1 MKLSYRLKRVC
12 GEVFSNGNI
21 LFTPDGN
28 SIISPVGNRVTYFD
42 LVEQSST
49 TLPFENRKNI
59 KRCAISHSGRF
70 LITVDVEG
78 HALFINFPRKVVLHR
93 FNFKRKVYDI
103 KFSPDDEY
111 FAVTFGNGVQIWKT
125 PSVQREFVPLTLSR
139 TIAGFSDS
147 AVCLDWSVDS
157 KSLVIGSRDLTA
169 RVYYNVHS
177 KYMAMTVLSGHRDSV
192 VGCYFAKDS
201 DLVFSVAK
209 DGAVFTWAY
218 EPLAP
223 GTKVSLRGKQ
233 HRLPGKKSAQKS
245 PKQVKSQPTSENE
258 EEENSASESEVDSE
272 DDNQLAL
279 SNRGS
284 WNLKKKEFLWEPHT
298 IVTSTAFNKNTG
310 MMVIGFNK
318 GVFGIY
324 EMPGC
329 VNIHKLSVSHYS
341 LNTAA
346 INTSGEWLALGSSRL
361 GQLLIWEW
369 QSETYVLKQQGHLY
383 GLNAVDYSSDGQYI
397 ATGGEDSKVK
407 IWSASS
413 GFCTVTFTEHVAP
426 VTGVKF
432 VGKGNAKAL
441 LSCSLDGSVRAHDL
455 LRYRNFKTLTA
466 ATPVQ
471 FTCLAADASG
481 EIVCAG
487 AMDPFQI
494 YVWALQTGTLLDIL
508 SGHEGPIA
516 CLDFSQNSSVLASGS
531 WDGTLKLWDVYKNEC
546 MDTFEHGCDVLSV
559 CFRSD
564 GKEVCSCATNGL
576 IYVWD
581 VENGTQLCTIEGRHD
596 ISGGRLT
603 TDVVTADNSSR
614 SKHFTTVAYSPD
626 GSFILAGGHSKYVC
640 IYSIASQSLVKKF
653 QLSHNRSLEGVLD
666 QLRSDRMVD
675 GISLDNLGHGSDDD
689 FSDNEYKAVSLLPGA
704 DGRRGGSGG
713 SGGADGSRTT
723 RPMVLTAA
731 LKFSPTGREWGA
743 ASTQGL
749 QVQYLFVP
757 GVIATVIMIWLRV
770 FSQIFSL
777 DETMLFAPTELDTS
791 ITPQSVVTAV
801 AREDYGKALAMA
813 LQLSLS
819 EHTVIKLAVDS
830 VPINSIEL
838 VVKSVDIRMLKDL
851 LKFLASQLVRENVFY

>member
-1 MKLSYRLKRVC
+1 MVSTCCNTEALRIVPDTANMNLSYRLKRVC

-21 LFTPDGN
+21 IFTPDGN

-59 KRCAISHSGRF
+59 KKCAISNNGRF

-78 HALFINFPRKVVLHR
+78 HALFINFPRRVVLHR

-103 KFSPDDEY
+103 KFAPNDES
-111 FAVTFGNGVQIWKT
+111 FAVTFGHGVQIWQT

-139 TIAGFSDS
+139 TISGFSDN
-147 AVCLDWSVDS
+147 AVCLDWSLDS
-157 KSLVIGSRDLTA
+157 QSLIIGSRDLTA
-169 RVYYNVHS
+169 RVYYNVGS
-177 KYMAMTVLSGHRDSV
+177 KYMAMTALSGHRDNV
-192 VGCYFAKDS
+192 VGCYFGKDQ
-201 DLVFSVAK
+201 DLAFSIAR

-218 EPLAP
+218 EQLDANAL
-223 GTKVSLRGKQ
+223 VAYQGKQ
-233 HRLPGKKSAQKS
+233 RRLISNNKKTA
-245 PKQVKSQPTSENE
+245 KQRKSQYAQ
-258 EEENSASESEVDSE
+258 NSDEGSE
-272 DDNQLAL
+272 DDSDADHEQRQAL
-279 SNRGS
+279 SNTGT
-284 WNLKKKEFLWEPHT
+284 WKLKEKEFLWEPNT
-298 IVTSTAFNKNTG
+298 TVTSTAFNKLTG
-310 MMVIGFNK
+310 MLVIGFNK

-341 LNTAA
+341 LNAAA

-383 GLNAVDYSSDGQYI
+383 GLNAVDYSSDGQFI
-397 ATGGEDSKVK
+397 ATGGEDAKVK

-413 GFCTVTFTEHVAP
+413 GFCTVTFSEHVAP

-471 FTCLAADASG
+471 FTCLAADVSG

-494 YVWALQTGTLLDIL
+494 YVWALQTGTLLDVL

-516 CLDFSQNSSVLASGS
+516 CVDFSQTGSLLASGS
-531 WDGTLKLWDVYKNEC
+531 WDGTLKIWDVYKNEC
-546 MDTFEHGCDVLSV
+546 VDTFEHGCDVLGVS
-559 CFRSD
+559 FRAD
-564 GKEVCSCATNGL
+564 GKEVVSCATNGL
-576 IYVWD
+576 LYVWD
-581 VENGTQLCTIEGRHD
+581 VENGSQLCTIEGKND

-614 SKHFTTVAYSPD
+614 SKHFTTLSYSPD
-626 GSFILAGGHSKYVC
+626 GRFILAGGHSKYVC
-640 IYSIASQSLVKKF
+640 IYNIASQSLVKKY
-653 QLSHNRSLEGVLD
+653 QLSHNRSLEGILD
-666 QLRSDRMVD
+666 QLRSDRLVD

-689 FSDNEYKAVSLLPGA
+689 FSDNEHKAVSLLPGSNKQRA
-704 DGRRGGSGG
+704 GDG
-713 SGGADGSRTT
+713 ARTT
-723 RPMVLTAA
+723 RPQILTSA
-731 LKFSPTGREWGA
+731 LRFAPTGREWGV

-749 QVQYLFVP
+749 QVKCVL
-757 GVIATVIMIWLRV
+757 
-770 FSQIFSL
+770 
-777 DETMLFAPTELDTS
+777 
-791 ITPQSVVTAV
+791 
-801 AREDYGKALAMA
+801 
-813 LQLSLS
+813 
-819 EHTVIKLAVDS
+819 
-830 VPINSIEL
+830 
-838 VVKSVDIRMLKDL
+838 
-851 LKFLASQLVRENVFY
+851 